1 MLYNTSKPQLV
12 LPSAKKLM
20 SPQIS
25 ATSTP
30 AEQTLDETTP
40 PVTSIRVP
48 EVKLKLASLS
58 PGQRSGHG
66 KHSVSPEV
74 DMVKGDHLH
83 KSKKQRRDRD
93 EHKKK
98 HKRK

>member
-1 MLYNTSKPQLV
+1 
-12 LPSAKKLM
+12 M
-20 SPQIS
+20 SPQVS

-48 EVKLKLASLS
+48 KVKLKLASLS
-58 PGQRSGHG
+58 PGRRSGHG
-66 KHSVSPEV
+66 KRSVSLEV
-74 DMVKGDHLH
+74 DMAEGDHLH

-93 EHKKK
+93 ECKKK
-98 HKRK
+98 RKHK